1 MARLANQMKQ
11 LYAMCATALV
21 MGRADLD
28 GADDVGFDI
37 ELPIF
42 TVGQTAEL
50 ANIHPQTL
58 RQYDRLGLVR
68 PQRTDGGAR
77 RYCLRDIARLTRAQ
91 RLSQDEGINLS
102 GIARILVLEEENR
115 QLRREVKRMQTGDQR
130 AFSPQAVTAISWR
143 YNAPTAPASGATPSA
158 AKPANCPAAILPPIS
173 LPAPPATPTTLP
185 PTPSPWSC
193 GVGESGRIASIPSP
207 FVKLFVIS
215 HRAAAEKHESS

>member
-77 RYCLRDIARLTRAQ
+77 RYYLRDIARLTRAQ

-115 QLRREVKRMQTGDQR
+115 QLRREVKRMQTGDQESVFAAGR
-130 AFSPQAVTAISWR
+130 DGNIVEAVWM
-143 YNAPTAPASGATPSA
+143 PA
-158 AKPANCPAAILPPIS
+158 K
-173 LPAPPATPTTLP
+173 
-185 PTPSPWSC
+185 
-193 GVGESGRIASIPSP
+193 R
-207 FVKLFVIS
+207 FVWAVQWHPEFS
-215 HRAAAEKHESS
+215 HRADSNQRRILSVFIDAC

>member
-77 RYCLRDIARLTRAQ
+77 RYCLRDIAA
-91 RLSQDEGINLS
+91 D
-102 GIARILVLEEENR
+102 IAAGA
-115 QLRREVKRMQTGDQR
+115 TGD
-130 AFSPQAVTAISWR
+130 SNYT
-143 YNAPTAPASGATPSA
+143 PADSKSMVLWG
-158 AKPANCPAAILPPIS
+158 
-173 LPAPPATPTTLP
+173 
-185 PTPSPWSC
+185 W
-193 GVGESGRIASIPSP
+193 
-207 FVKLFVIS
+207 
-215 HRAAAEKHESS
+215 

>member
-1 MARLANQMKQ
+1 MARLANQ
-11 LYAMCATALV
+11 MCATALV
-21 MGRADLD
+21 MGRVDLD

-115 QLRREVKRMQTGDQR
+115 QLRREVKRMQTGDQESVFAAGRDGNIVEVQRSNR
-130 AFSPQAVTAISWR
+130 ARLWRNAIRRETRELPGRDTAADI
-143 YNAPTAPASGATPSA
+143 AAGATGDSNYT
-158 AKPANCPAAILPPIS
+158 PADSKSMVL
-173 LPAPPATPTTLP
+173 
-185 PTPSPWSC
+185 W
-193 GVGESGRIASIPSP
+193 GW
-207 FVKLFVIS
+207 
-215 HRAAAEKHESS
+215 